1 MEWTVFQRELNPTH
15 THTYTAGRTLCEK
28 RISRWLRHGRTLS
41 LTSLTFIL
49 ANAMSILPTHS
60 LLAPT
65 PYLSLSVSHWLPFW
79 VSDFV
84 VTRLIM

>member
-49 ANAMSILPTHS
+49 ANANVHSPHS
-60 LLAPT
+60 LAPRSISHSLSRIG
-65 PYLSLSVSHWLPFW
+65 YLSGYPILL
-79 VSDFV
+79 
-84 VTRLIM
+84 LQG